1 MKKLNFIILI
11 ILCLN
16 GLKGFS
22 QTFTFQQQILSSSDD
37 AEEKFDGSYVTT
49 SSSDIEMMYD
59 SWNSQGLQTAGLRF
73 DNIVIPANATIVDAY
88 IQFTADA
95 STSGSMSITI
105 KGENVTNSATFSNV
119 TNNISSRATTSSS
132 VLWNPLAWTN
142 NLAGTNERTPD
153 LSAIVSEI
161 MTSNGWINGNPI
173 TFIITGTG
181 NATDYRKA
189 DSFDESAAKSA
200 KLVIEYATSYNV
212 DLAVTS
218 CVLPNASNYP
228 NTAAS
233 VQVDI
238 INYGNLTATDY
249 TVSYSID
256 GNLITTEP
264 GTVPI
269 TLGQSLSFTFAQTAN
284 IGTVGTYNL
293 SIEVSIINDED
304 TLNNIITKTV
314 TVVNEIDSLFF

>member
-1 MKKLNFIILI
+1 MNYIHCHFELSEPIPWSEILI
-11 ILCLN
+11 TYL
-16 GLKGFS
+16 
-22 QTFTFQQQILSSSDD
+22 
-37 AEEKFDGSYVTT
+37 AE
-49 SSSDIEMMYD
+49 IEFE
-59 SWNSQGLQTAGLRF
+59 SFEQNK
-73 DNIVIPANATIVDAY
+73 NIVDAY

-189 DSFDESAAKSA
+189 DSFDESA
-200 KLVIEYATSYNV
+200 
-212 DLAVTS
+212 
-218 CVLPNASNYP
+218 
-228 NTAAS
+228 
-233 VQVDI
+233 
-238 INYGNLTATDY
+238 
-249 TVSYSID
+249 
-256 GNLITTEP
+256 
-264 GTVPI
+264 
-269 TLGQSLSFTFAQTAN
+269 
-284 IGTVGTYNL
+284 
-293 SIEVSIINDED
+293 
-304 TLNNIITKTV
+304 
-314 TVVNEIDSLFF
+314 